1 VARRDVVD
9 LVLIVVRVIYAI
21 QLFAVR
27 ACFLTVSLLEC
38 ALRAG
43 ESERCLLARWLLACF
58 DARLP
63 ILVVRNNM
71 SGLTECPLADKNAR
85 L

>member
-27 ACFLTVSLLEC
+27 AYVLTVSLLKC

-43 ESERCLLARWLLACF
+43 ESERSLLARRLAACF
-58 DARLP
+58 DTRLL
-63 ILVVRNNM
+63 ILVAHKNASSLR
-71 SGLTECPLADKNAR
+71 ECPLADKNAR